1 MRSSASAAKG
11 VKRRAVERTVANTSG
26 TAIHLDEGDG
36 VLHKPD
42 GWDADA
48 AALAHEGRAKLEAA
62 QLAEDQLAD
71 ALDQLAFKTTWQVR
85 ERERDGK
92 GAAVEDGNAA
102 MTYAINIIVGAPCR
116 NGGFAFVAGMK
127 GNSPIPRS
135 EAQMIRKLRE
145 RQAKL
150 STCLNNQAIQ
160 LQARWIWHLVWPPD
174 LDWVALTETA
184 QAVAR
189 ESFLLRALS
198 PQNLRVILYANHGI
212 LEAGRHF
219 SATGVDRNNVL
230 FVDDA
235 GKHALEARGAISR
248 IQSKVV
254 SSLDT
259 VQLKMAVTSFQDMVF
274 PWMLKHTLYLYLCRL
289 HCDHPACC
297 EAYLGYLV
305 DKMSN
310 IYSPYYAFFVEPRH
324 RLNSSRVRVLATHEP
339 DGGAV
344 LKGTFALIAPVI
356 DAQLMAREVLES
368 GMLCHAPPSE
378 RARRGRELWQLLR
391 ERQGH
396 VAREALRASKSGA
409 TEREL
414 EAERRRVAAGFG
426 YAQPPIRTHRF
437 QVVPHDDEAEPEN
450 LLVAGIENA
459 FDLPAEGYYEAA
471 LLAGREAHAK
481 CLQKH
486 NGGKKVS
493 GLQGPLTKA
502 KGVTERLML
511 GETVADEFF
520 PEGKGWQTTWDEVF
534 VDAGLLT
541 SSELEQGI
549 RAPHPQIK
557 QATEAIADA
566 WTAGVERHLHLLQES
581 VDHPLSVNFDRA
593 LRWIHCRRP
602 LCVEVNGAACEHAR
616 DKRAHQHTNGER
628 VAHKF
633 RHHEPWPG
641 RNSGAARPAMM
652 PRPVDADAPTISR
665 PVVDVANRTVSLET
679 EEDPESILGPQ
690 PVPALW

>member
-1 MRSSASAAKG
+1 MPTTASAAKG
-11 VKRRAVERTVANTSG
+11 VKRRAIERTAANTSG
-26 TAIHLDEGDG
+26 TAIHVDEGDG

-48 AALAHEGRAKLEAA
+48 AALAQEGRAKLEAA
-62 QLAEDQLAD
+62 QLAEDQLAG
-71 ALDQLAFKTTWQVR
+71 ALDHLSFKTTWQVR
-85 ERERDGK
+85 ERAGGGK
-92 GAAVEDGNAA
+92 GAAAEGGNAA

-116 NGGFAFVAGMK
+116 NGGLAFVAGMK
-127 GNSPIPRS
+127 DNCPIPRS
-135 EAQMIRKLRE
+135 EAVMIRKLRQ

-150 STCLNNQAIQ
+150 TTCLNNKAIQ

-174 LDWVALTETA
+174 LDWVSLRETA

-189 ESFLLRALS
+189 ERALS
-198 PQNLRVILYANHGI
+198 PQNLRVIMYANQGL

-219 SATGVDRNNVL
+219 TADGVDPENVL
-230 FVDDA
+230 LVDDY
-235 GKHALEARGAISR
+235 GKHELEAQGDIAR
-248 IQSKVV
+248 IQSKAAD
-254 SSLDT
+254 SLDA

-289 HCDHPACC
+289 YRDHPACC

-310 IYSPYYAFFVEPRH
+310 IYSPFYAFFIEPRH
-324 RLNSSRVRVLATHEP
+324 RLNSSRVRELATHEP

-378 RARRGRELWQLLR
+378 RARCGRELWQLLR

-409 TEREL
+409 SEREL
-414 EAERRRVAAGFG
+414 EAERRCAAAGFG
-426 YAQPPIRTHRF
+426 YAQPSLRTHRF
-437 QVVPHDDEAEPEN
+437 QVVPHDDEADAEN

-459 FDLPAEGYYEAA
+459 FDLLADGYYEAS

-481 CLQKH
+481 CLQRH

-493 GLQGPLTKA
+493 GLQGKLTKA
-502 KGVTERLML
+502 KGVTERVML

-541 SSELEQGI
+541 SSELEHGI
-549 RAPHPQIK
+549 HAPHPQIK
-557 QATEAIADA
+557 QATESIADA

-581 VDHPLSVNFDRA
+581 VDHPLSINFDRA

-602 LCVEVNGAACEHAR
+602 SCVEVNGAACEHAR

-652 PRPVDADAPTISR
+652 PRPIDADAPTISR
-665 PVVDVANRTVSLET
+665 PVVDVANRTVSLQT
-679 EEDPESILGPQ
+679 EEDPESVLGPQ